1 MSIEKKWRE
10 FKSKLKK
17 LHYDTHKTYEEKIAA
32 CDSRVH
38 PKEWE
43 FLVKYWDSQI
53 HSTKNKAS
61 RAMRNTTHTTGT
73 KSFASVRAEMAKKNN
88 HVQSRRH
95 ELYIIK
101 NTHHEE
107 WQAFK

>member
-1 MSIEKKWRE
+1 MSIGKKWRE

-43 FLVKYWDSQI
+43 FLIKYWDSQV
-53 HSTKNKAS
+53 
-61 RAMRNTTHTTGT
+61 GQ
-73 KSFASVRAEMAKKNN
+73 V
-88 HVQSRRH
+88 
-95 ELYIIK
+95 
-101 NTHHEE
+101 
-107 WQAFK
+107 